1 LRRKSQVELHALWH
15 VMVRERNMLHSE
27 KHAARRVQA
36 TMKDPSRIR
45 KVRKSMARIKVVLGE
60 RSRAHHAAMAEAEAA
75 GGAAAAAAGGAEQE
89 ASS

>member
-1 LRRKSQVELHALWH
+1 
-15 VMVRERNMLHSE
+15 MVRERNMLHSE

-60 RSRAHHAAMAEAEAA
+60 RSRAHHAAMEETEAA
-75 GGAAAAAAGGAEQE
+75 GGAAAAAPAGGVQQE
-89 ASS
+89 ASRS